1 MLRLAP
7 VPFDPRGSEFMK
19 NTASRREYPCLVVH
33 VAEGDPVRH
42 IIKGREATIGREPTN
57 DICIR
62 DPLVSK
68 HHARIIISNH
78 SVTLFDLGSANKTR
92 VNGQVVSQA
101 TLRYGDE
108 LTFARVKC
116 GLVLAAVSESE
127 DAPVP
132 EGLTL

>member
-1 MLRLAP
+1 MN
-7 VPFDPRGSEFMK
+7 D
-19 NTASRREYPCLVVH
+19 TANPKEYPCLI
-33 VAEGDPVRH
+33 VASPEGDPVRH
-42 IIKGREATIGREPTN
+42 VIKGREATIGREPTN

-92 VNGQVVSQA
+92 VNGQVVTQA

-116 GLVLAAVSESE
+116 RLVLAALSEAEERAS
-127 DAPVP
+127 VP

>member
-1 MLRLAP
+1 MNNPSGL
-7 VPFDPRGSEFMK
+7 K
-19 NTASRREYPCLVVH
+19 EYPCLVVS
-33 VAEGDPVRH
+33 GLQGNPVRH
-42 IIKGREATIGREPTN
+42 LIKGREATIGREPTN

-68 HHARIIISNH
+68 HHARIIVSNH
-78 SVTLFDLGSANKTR
+78 SVTVFDLGSVNKTR

-116 GLVLAAVSESE
+116 SLVLARAPE
-127 DAPVP
+127 DAEVA

>member
-1 MLRLAP
+1 MNNAAGP
-7 VPFDPRGSEFMK
+7 K
-19 NTASRREYPCLVVH
+19 KYPCLVVSGLDGG
-33 VAEGDPVRH
+33 AVRH
-42 IIKGREATIGREPTN
+42 VIRGREATVGREPTN

-92 VNGQVVSQA
+92 VNGQVVTQA

-116 GLVLAAVSESE
+116 SLILTSVSEE
-127 DAPVP
+127 AVA

>member
-1 MLRLAP
+1 MNNP
-7 VPFDPRGSEFMK
+7 SVPRS
-19 NTASRREYPCLVVH
+19 YPCLVVSGL
-33 VAEGDPVRH
+33 EGSPVRH
-42 IIKGREATIGREPTN
+42 VIRGREATIGRDLTN

-68 HHARIIISNH
+68 QHAKIIISNH

-116 GLVLAAVSESE
+116 SLVLAPVSE
-127 DAPVP
+127 DAAPA
-132 EGLTL
+132 EGFTL

>member
-1 MLRLAP
+1 MNP
-7 VPFDPRGSEFMK
+7 
-19 NTASRREYPCLVVH
+19 TASRRQFPCLVVH
-33 VAEGDPVRH
+33 TAGGEPVRH

-92 VNGQVVSQA
+92 VNGQVVTEA

-108 LTFARVKC
+108 LMFARVKC
-116 GLVLAAVSESE
+116 GLVLAAGSEAE
-127 DAPVP
+127 DAPVR

>member
-1 MLRLAP
+1 MSHTTR
-7 VPFDPRGSEFMK
+7 
-19 NTASRREYPCLVVH
+19 RREYPCLVVYT
-33 VAEGDPVRH
+33 AEGEPVRH
-42 IIKGREATIGREPTN
+42 VIKGREATIGREPTN

-92 VNGQVVSQA
+92 VNGQVVTQVA
-101 TLRYGDE
+101 LRYGDE

-116 GLVLAAVSESE
+116 GLVLAAASESE
-127 DAPVP
+127 DAPVR